1 MSKYREI
8 EAFVKTVESESF
20 TVAASQLGVA
30 KSAISRRISE
40 LETRLGVQLII
51 RSTRQLSLTDA
62 GLALYQR
69 ATTLLDDWEEA
80 EGLVSDTQSQLA
92 GKIRLAAPLS
102 FGLQHLTDALM
113 TFQTNH
119 PDIVYDIDFSDRKVD
134 LIAEGFDL
142 ALRIGV
148 LEDSSLIARKLAPVK
163 MLVVASPDYLDRHG
177 PIETPDQLS
186 THSELKYSYRNAQ
199 DWSFT
204 DDAGKIS
211 IAKMPA
217 RHLSTSGEFLA
228 RLAINGKGIAV
239 LPSFI
244 VHTAIKSKALTPIL
258 QDYELTELGLYAVY
272 PPTRHMSARI
282 RALID
287 FLRAYCGDN
296 PYWDDWRDTTDHR

>member
-20 TVAASQLGVA
+20 TAAASQLGVA
-30 KSAISRRISE
+30 KSAISRRISD
-40 LETRLGVQLII
+40 LETRLGVQLLI
-51 RSTRQLSLTDA
+51 RNTRQLSLTDA

-102 FGLQHLTDALM
+102 FGLQHLTNALV
-113 TFQTNH
+113 TFQTEH

-142 ALRIGV
+142 ALRIGM
-148 LEDSSLIARKLAPVK
+148 LEDSSLIARKLSPVK

-177 PIETPDQLS
+177 PVETPEQLS
-186 THSELKYSYRNAQ
+186 THHELKYSYRKAL
-199 DWSFT
+199 DWTFKDNT
-204 DDAGKIS
+204 GTIS
-211 IAKMPA
+211 VAKMPTG
-217 RHLSTSGEFLA
+217 HVSTSGEFLT
-228 RLAINGKGIAV
+228 RLAIGGQGIAV

-244 VHTAIKSKALTPIL
+244 VHAAIKSKALTPIL
-258 QDYELTELGLYAVY
+258 QDYALSELGLYAVY
-272 PPTRHMSARI
+272 PPARHMSARV

-287 FLRAYCGDN
+287 YLRAYCGDN
-296 PYWDDWRDTTDHR
+296 PYWDDWRNSTDRG